1 MRMLR
6 GGRWITVVGLV
17 LLAGVYV
24 RALAYTPVEQSQGL
38 AQKIFYLHVPAAI
51 WAELAMVFVGLA
63 SVFYLFTKAPRLDR
77 FAAASAEVCTVFCA
91 IVLTTG
97 PIWGKP
103 IWGTWWT
110 WDARLTFTLFL
121 FLLYVGYLLL
131 RGAVPDPAARARFAA
146 VLGICGMCE
155 VPFIHLSVYMFPT
168 LHPMPIVLKP
178 GAPSLPGSMLSTW
191 LFSLGVFTLLYVGF
205 VVQRYALSLL
215 WQERNGAR
223 GPTERRL
230 PRGGLRRDGRHPA
243 RLYLLPLPSVEQGLA
258 AGLFHEQFS
267 ARLREPLLPARDLG
281 GPEVEGLFRGPD
293 VARLEQGLGVEPQ
306 GLGAAPPCG

>member
-6 GGRWITVVGLV
+6 VGHVLNLVGLV

-24 RALAYTPVEQSQGL
+24 RAIGYTPVEASQGL

-51 WAELAMVFVGLA
+51 WAETAMILVGLA
-63 SVFYLFTKAPRLDR
+63 SVFYLFTKDPRLDR
-77 FAAASAEVCTVFCA
+77 FAAASAEVGTVFCA

-103 IWGTWWT
+103 IWGTWWS

-121 FLLYVGYLLL
+121 FLIYVGYLLL
-131 RGAVPDPAARARFAA
+131 RGAVTDPNARARFAA

-168 LHPMPIVLKP
+168 LHPMPIVLQP
-178 GAPSLPGSMLSTW
+178 GRPKLPGSMLETW

-205 VVQRYALSLL
+205 VVQRYAVS
-215 WQERNGAR
+215 
-223 GPTERRL
+223 
-230 PRGGLRRDGRHPA
+230 
-243 RLYLLPLPSVEQGLA
+243 Y
-258 AGLFHEQFS
+258 
-267 ARLREPLLPARDLG
+267 LREQ
-281 GPEVEGLFRGPD
+281 
-293 VARLEQGLGVEPQ
+293 LEAMAE
-306 GLGAAPPCG
+306 A